1 MRRVVFAGLVRGNIV
16 PGQRIA
22 LANTPLDVKI
32 AVLNDYM
39 LRHVKRR
46 IMSIKRIVRLL
57 GFALVAGALGL
68 AVIYAARESTALAN
82 SESAPPITVP
92 LQVTFT
98 PRLEVVAT
106 GFNQPLFLTHAGDDS
121 GRMFVVEKGG
131 RIYILRGGQRVGR
144 PFLDISDLVRSN
156 GYEQGLLGLAF
167 HPEYRNNGY
176 FFVNYTDR
184 SGHTVVARYQV
195 SASDPNIADPSSAT
209 VIMRI
214 EQPFANHNGGM
225 IAFGPDKYLYI
236 GTGDGG
242 SANDP
247 LRAGQDTRTRL
258 GKILRIDVDH
268 GTPYG
273 IPLDNPFADGR
284 DGLPEI
290 WTYGWRN
297 PWRFSFDLLTGD
309 MYVGDVGQNAW
320 EEISFERAGSP
331 GGLNYGWNIME
342 ASHCFQPPAN
352 CNREGLVMPIAEYG
366 RSQGI
371 SVTGGYVYRGTAF
384 PRMQGTYFFADF
396 GSTRLWA
403 LQEVAPDQW
412 GMAELLSTGFAVSSF
427 GEDEAGELYLTD
439 FGQGRILRLV
449 DAGS

>member
-1 MRRVVFAGLVRGNIV
+1 M